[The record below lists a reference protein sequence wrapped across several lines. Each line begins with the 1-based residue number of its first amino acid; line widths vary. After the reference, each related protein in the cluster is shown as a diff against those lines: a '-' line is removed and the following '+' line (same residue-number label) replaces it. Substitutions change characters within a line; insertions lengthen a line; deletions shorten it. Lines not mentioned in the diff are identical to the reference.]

1 MFIQYRIVTRL
12 EYQVSL
18 MKTRKYTKTRRAEQQ
33 EQTRA
38 RIVNA
43 TVALHEALGPAKTS
57 IKAIAEKA
65 GVQRLTVYR
74 HFPDEESLFLACST
88 HWLTLNPP
96 PDVAEWEKIE
106 QADVRSFEVLLAFYQ
121 YYRNTGKLWTKVYHD
136 IEQVPAVRN
145 VMVDFEAYL
154 DTVRDRLL
162 APWKLKGKRKRQM
175 SITLRHALRF
185 STWQSLECENL
196 KDKQIADLVMVLIQT
211 ISE

>member
-74 HFPDEESLFLACST
+74 HFPDEESLFVACST

-96 PDVAEWEKIE
+96 PDVAAWEKIG

-121 YYRNTGKLWTKVYHD
+121 YYRNTEKLWTKVYRD
-136 IEQVPAVRN
+136 IEQVPAVRK
-145 VMVDFEAYL
+145 VMVGFETYL
-154 DTVRDRLL
+154 DTVRDGLL

-185 STWQSLECENL
+185 STWQSLERENL
-196 KDKQIADLVMVLIQT
+196 KDKQIADLVMGWIQT

>member
-1 MFIQYRIVTRL
+1 MFIQYIVGTQR

-18 MKTRKYTKTRRAEQQ
+18 MKKRKYTKTRRAEQQ
-33 EQTRA
+33 VQTRA

-43 TVALHEALGPAKTS
+43 TVALHEELGPANTS

-96 PDVAEWEKIE
+96 PDVTEWEKIK
-106 QADVRSFEVLLAFYQ
+106 QADVRSFEALLAFYQ
-121 YYRNTGKLWTKVYHD
+121 YYRSTGKLLQKVYRD

-145 VMVDFEAYL
+145 VMVDFEAYI
-154 DTVRDRLL
+154 DTVRDGLL
-162 APWKLKGKRKRQM
+162 ALWKLKGKRKQQL

-185 STWQSLECENL
+185 STWQSLERENL
-196 KDKQIADLVMVLIQT
+196 KDKQIADLLMGWIRG
-211 ISE
+211 IID